1 MKNKKQ
7 GNKLVGYLLAIALSC
22 LVCLE
27 LVLRFVFGFCDAVLY
42 QPSKAYEYIAQP
54 NQHRY
59 RFFSHIDYNSY
70 SQRSEEP
77 DSTKTIILGLG
88 DSVIFGGTMLDQDS
102 IATTLF
108 SKETGMQML
117 NISSGSWGPDN
128 CAAYLREKGTFEAKA
143 MVLVCSSHDAFDV
156 MSHIP
161 VVGIYPNYPDKQY
174 KLAIWELVDRYLMPR
189 VKGWLGQSQLVD
201 PDAQVVEKVKS
212 EERRA
217 MGVKSEERRVKNS
230 GALRDEG
237 VAQKSLKFDPGFDQ
251 LLQISKEKK
260 IPFVIYLH
268 PEVGEVLTRQY
279 KEGGKLIMEWAK
291 KHGVKLVSGLNE
303 GVTADMFRDVIHLN
317 EKGQRNL
324 ANSLERILN
333 VESKTR

>member
-1 MKNKKQ
+1 MFRINKKRFYIAISICFI
-7 GNKLVGYLLAIALSC
+7 LIAL
-22 LVCLE
+22 LE
-27 LVLRFVFGFCDAVLY
+27 LTLRFVFGFCDAVLY
-42 QPSKAYEYIAQP
+42 QSSPAYEYIAQP

-70 SQRSEEP
+70 SQRSDEP
-77 DSTKTIILGLG
+77 DSTKTIVLGLG

-128 CAAYLREKGTFEAKA
+128 CAAYLKEKGTFGAKA

-174 KLAIWELVDRYLMPR
+174 KLAIWEVIDRYLMPR
-189 VKGWLGQSQLVD
+189 IKGWLGQSELVD
-201 PDAQVVEKVKS
+201 PDAKV
-212 EERRA
+212 
-217 MGVKSEERRVKNS
+217 VKNVNS
-230 GALRDEG
+230 EG
-237 VAQKSLKFDPGFDQ
+237 VAQKSLNFDPGFEQ
-251 LLQISKEKK
+251 LLQISKEKN
-260 IPFVIYLH
+260 IPFFIYFH
-268 PEVGEVLTRQY
+268 PEMGEVVSKEY
-279 KEGGKLIMEWAK
+279 KEGGKLIIEWAK
-291 KHGVKLVSGLNE
+291 ANDVKLVNGLDE
-303 GVTADMFRDVIHLN
+303 GVTTGMFRDVIHLN

-324 ANSLERILN
+324 ANSLERLFAIN
-333 VESKTR
+333 NDDK

>member
-1 MKNKKQ
+1 MFRINKK
-7 GNKLVGYLLAIALSC
+7 KFYIAISICFILIAL
-22 LVCLE
+22 LE
-27 LVLRFVFGFCDAVLY
+27 FTLRFVFGFCDAVLY
-42 QPSKAYEYIAQP
+42 QSSPAYEYIAQP

-77 DSTKTIILGLG
+77 DSTKTIVLGLG

-102 IATTLF
+102 VATTLF

-128 CAAYLREKGTFEAKA
+128 CAAYLKEKGTFGAKA

-156 MSHIP
+156 MSHVP

-174 KLAIWELVDRYLMPR
+174 KLAIWEVIDRYLMPR
-189 VKGWLGQSQLVD
+189 IKVYFRGKHLLD

-212 EERRA
+212 
-217 MGVKSEERRVKNS
+217 
-230 GALRDEG
+230 DEG
-237 VAQKSLKFDPGFDQ
+237 VANKALNFDPGFDQ
-251 LLQISKEKK
+251 LLQISEGKH
-260 IPFVIYLH
+260 IPFFIYLH
-268 PEVGEVLTRQY
+268 PEVGEVMSRKY
-279 KEGGKLIMEWAK
+279 KEGGLMIMEWAK
-291 KHGVKLVSGLNE
+291 THHVKLINGLNE
-303 GVTADMFRDVIHLN
+303 GVTVDMYRDVIHLN

-324 ANSLERILN
+324 ANSLKKMINR
-333 VESKTR
+333 

>member
-1 MKNKKQ
+1 MYRINKRKIYIAISICFI
-7 GNKLVGYLLAIALSC
+7 LIAL
-22 LVCLE
+22 LE
-27 LVLRFVFGFCDAVLY
+27 CTLRFVFGFCDAVLY
-42 QPSKAYEYIAQP
+42 QPSPAFEYVAQP

-70 SQRSEEP
+70 SQRSDEP
-77 DSTKTIILGLG
+77 DSTKTIVLGLG

-128 CAAYLREKGTFEAKA
+128 CAAYLKEKGTFGAKA

-174 KLAIWELVDRYLMPR
+174 KLAIWEVIDRYLMPR
-189 VKGWLGQSQLVD
+189 IKVYFSGKQLLD

-212 EERRA
+212 
-217 MGVKSEERRVKNS
+217 
-230 GALRDEG
+230 DEG
-237 VAQKSLKFDPGFDQ
+237 VAQKSFNFDPGFDQ
-251 LLQISKEKK
+251 LLQISEEKH
-260 IPFVIYLH
+260 IPFFIYLH
-268 PEVGEVLTRQY
+268 PEKGEVEKNEY
-279 KEGGKLIMEWAK
+279 KEGGKLIIDWANT
-291 KHGVKLVSGLNE
+291 HHVKLVDGLKE
-303 GVTADMFRDVIHLN
+303 GVTTDMFRDVIHLN

-324 ANSLERILN
+324 ADSFKKIF
-333 VESKTR
+333 K

>member
-1 MKNKKQ
+1 MFRINKKRFYIAISICFI
-7 GNKLVGYLLAIALSC
+7 LIAL
-22 LVCLE
+22 LE
-27 LVLRFVFGFCDAVLY
+27 CTLRFVFGFCDAVLY
-42 QPSKAYEYIAQP
+42 QSSPAYEYIAQP

-77 DSTKTIILGLG
+77 DSTKTIVLGLG

-128 CAAYLREKGTFEAKA
+128 CAAYLKEKGSFGAKA

-174 KLAIWELVDRYLMPR
+174 KLAIWEVIDRYLMPR
-189 VKGWLGQSQLVD
+189 IKVYFSGKQLLD

-212 EERRA
+212 
-217 MGVKSEERRVKNS
+217 
-230 GALRDEG
+230 DEG
-237 VAQKSLKFDPGFDQ
+237 VANKALNFDPGFDQ
-251 LLQISKEKK
+251 LLQISEEKH
-260 IPFVIYLH
+260 IPFFIYLH
-268 PEVGEVLTRQY
+268 PEVSEVMSRKY
-279 KEGGKLIMEWAK
+279 KEGGLMIMEWAK
-291 KHGVKLVSGLNE
+291 THHVELIDGLNE
-303 GVTADMFRDVIHLN
+303 GVTVDMYRDVIHLN

-324 ANSLERILN
+324 ANSLKKMINR
-333 VESKTR
+333 

>member
-1 MKNKKQ
+1 MFRINKKRFYIAISICFI
-7 GNKLVGYLLAIALSC
+7 LIALS
-22 LVCLE
+22 E
-27 LVLRFVFGFCDAVLY
+27 LILRFFFGFCDAVLY
-42 QPSKAYEYIAQP
+42 QSSPAYEYIAQP

-77 DSTKTIILGLG
+77 DSTKTIVLGLG

-102 IATTLF
+102 VATTLF

-128 CAAYLREKGTFEAKA
+128 CAAYLKEKGTFGAKA

-174 KLAIWELVDRYLMPR
+174 KLAIWEVIDRYLMPR
-189 VKGWLGQSQLVD
+189 IKVYFRGKQLLD

-212 EERRA
+212 
-217 MGVKSEERRVKNS
+217 
-230 GALRDEG
+230 DEG
-237 VAQKSLKFDPGFDQ
+237 VANKALNFDPGFDQ
-251 LLQISKEKK
+251 LLQISEGKH
-260 IPFVIYLH
+260 IPFFIYLH
-268 PEVGEVLTRQY
+268 PEVGEVMSRKY
-279 KEGGKLIMEWAK
+279 KEGGLMIMEWAK
-291 KHGVKLVSGLNE
+291 THHIKLIDGLNE
-303 GVTADMFRDVIHLN
+303 GVTVDMYRDVIHLN

-324 ANSLERILN
+324 ANSLKKMINR
-333 VESKTR
+333 

>member
-1 MKNKKQ
+1 MFRINKKRFYIAISICFI
-7 GNKLVGYLLAIALSC
+7 LIAL
-22 LVCLE
+22 LE
-27 LVLRFVFGFCDAVLY
+27 FTLRFVFGFCDAVLY
-42 QPSKAYEYIAQP
+42 QSSPAYEYIAQP

-77 DSTKTIILGLG
+77 DSTKTIVLGLG

-102 IATTLF
+102 VATTLF

-128 CAAYLREKGTFEAKA
+128 CAAYLKEKGTFGAKA

-156 MSHIP
+156 MSHVP

-174 KLAIWELVDRYLMPR
+174 KLAIWEVIDRYLMPR
-189 VKGWLGQSQLVD
+189 IKVYFRGKHLLD

-212 EERRA
+212 
-217 MGVKSEERRVKNS
+217 
-230 GALRDEG
+230 DEG
-237 VAQKSLKFDPGFDQ
+237 VANKALNFDPGFDQ
-251 LLQISKEKK
+251 LLQISDEKH
-260 IPFVIYLH
+260 ISFFIYLH
-268 PEVGEVLTRQY
+268 PEVGEVMSRKY
-279 KEGGKLIMEWAK
+279 KEGGLMIIEWAK
-291 KHGVKLVSGLNE
+291 THHIKLIDGLNE
-303 GVTADMFRDVIHLN
+303 GVTVDMYRDVIHLN

-324 ANSLERILN
+324 ANSLKKMIKR
-333 VESKTR
+333 

>member
-1 MKNKKQ
+1 MKIKKQ
-7 GNKLVGYLLAIALSC
+7 ENELVGCLLMVALCC

-42 QPSKAYEYIAQP
+42 QPSDAYEYIAQP

-77 DSTKTIILGLG
+77 DSTKTIVLGLG

-128 CAAYLREKGTFEAKA
+128 CAAYLREKGTFGAKA

-156 MSHIP
+156 MSHVP

-174 KLAIWELVDRYLMPR
+174 KLAIWEVIDRYLMPR
-189 VKGWLGQSQLVD
+189 VKGWMGQSQLVD
-201 PDAQVVEKVKS
+201 PDAQVVQKVKS
-212 EERRA
+212 KERRA

-230 GALRDEG
+230 NVVKGEG
-237 VAQKSLKFDPGFDQ
+237 VAQKSLNFDPGFDQ
-251 LLQISKEKK
+251 LLQIAKEKK

-268 PEVGEVLTRQY
+268 PEVGEVMAHEY
-279 KEGGKLIMEWAK
+279 KEGGRLIMEWAM
-291 KHGVKLVSGLNE
+291 KHQVKLIDGLNE
-303 GVTADMFRDVIHLN
+303 GVTTDMYRDVIHLN

-324 ANSLERILN
+324 ANSLKKMIKL
-333 VESKTR
+333 

>member
-1 MKNKKQ
+1 MIKKR
-7 GNKLVGYLLAIALSC
+7 KVYIIVSLC
-22 LVCLE
+22 LFVFVE
-27 LVLRFVFGFCDAVLY
+27 IILRYVFGFCDAVLY
-42 QPSKAYEYIAQP
+42 QPSPAYEYIAQP

-77 DSTKTIILGLG
+77 DSTKTIVLGLG

-128 CAAYLREKGTFEAKA
+128 CAAYLKEKGTFGAKA

-174 KLAIWELVDRYLMPR
+174 KLAIWEVVDRYLLPR
-189 VKGWLGQSQLVD
+189 IKVYFRGKQLLD

-212 EERRA
+212 
-217 MGVKSEERRVKNS
+217 
-230 GALRDEG
+230 DEG
-237 VAQKSLKFDPGFDQ
+237 VANKALNFDPGFDQ
-251 LLQISKEKK
+251 LLQISEEKH
-260 IPFVIYLH
+260 IPFFIYLH
-268 PEVGEVLTRQY
+268 PEVGEIMSRKY
-279 KEGGKLIMEWAK
+279 KEGGLMIMEWAK
-291 KHGVKLVSGLNE
+291 THHIKLIDGLNE
-303 GVTADMFRDVIHLN
+303 GVTVDMYRDVIHLN

-324 ANSLERILN
+324 ANSLKKMINR
-333 VESKTR
+333 

>member
-1 MKNKKQ
+1 M
-7 GNKLVGYLLAIALSC
+7 GIFLIVILLEII
-22 LVCLE
+22 
-27 LVLRFVFGFCDAVLY
+27 LRYVFGFCDAVLY
-42 QPSKAYEYIAQP
+42 QSSPAYEYIAQP

-77 DSTKTIILGLG
+77 DSTKTIVLGLG

-128 CAAYLREKGTFEAKA
+128 CAAYLKEKGTFGAKA

-174 KLAIWELVDRYLMPR
+174 KLAIWEVIDRYLMPR
-189 VKGWLGQSQLVD
+189 IKVYFRGKQLLD

-212 EERRA
+212 
-217 MGVKSEERRVKNS
+217 
-230 GALRDEG
+230 DEG
-237 VAQKSLKFDPGFDQ
+237 VAKKALNFDPGFDQ
-251 LLQISKEKK
+251 LLQISEEKH
-260 IPFVIYLH
+260 IPFFIYLH
-268 PEVGEVLTRQY
+268 PEVGEVMSRKY
-279 KEGGKLIMEWAK
+279 KEGGLMIMEWAK
-291 KHGVKLVSGLNE
+291 THHVKLIDGLNE
-303 GVTADMFRDVIHLN
+303 GVTVDMYRDVIHLN

-324 ANSLERILN
+324 ANSLKKMINR
-333 VESKTR
+333 

>member
-1 MKNKKQ
+1 MKFMKK
-7 GNKLVGYLLAIALSC
+7 KLVSKKWITISVSL
-22 LVCLE
+22 
-27 LVLRFVFGFCDAVLY
+27 LVLFVFVEIILRYVFGFCDAVLY
-42 QPSKAYEYIAQP
+42 QSSPAYEYIAQP

-77 DSTKTIILGLG
+77 DSTKTIVLGLG
-88 DSVIFGGTMLDQDS
+88 DSVILGGTMLDQDS
-102 IATTLF
+102 VATTLF

-128 CAAYLREKGTFEAKA
+128 CAAYLKEKGTFGAKA

-174 KLAIWELVDRYLMPR
+174 KLAIWEVIDRYLMPR
-189 VKGWLGQSQLVD
+189 IKVYFRGKQLLD

-212 EERRA
+212 
-217 MGVKSEERRVKNS
+217 
-230 GALRDEG
+230 DEG
-237 VAQKSLKFDPGFDQ
+237 VANKALNFDPGFDQ
-251 LLQISKEKK
+251 LLQISEGKH
-260 IPFVIYLH
+260 IPFFIYLH
-268 PEVGEVLTRQY
+268 PEVGEVMSRKY
-279 KEGGKLIMEWAK
+279 KEGGLMIIEWAK
-291 KHGVKLVSGLNE
+291 THHIKLIDGLNE
-303 GVTADMFRDVIHLN
+303 GVTVDMYRDVIHLN

-324 ANSLERILN
+324 ANSLKKMINR
-333 VESKTR
+333 

>member
-1 MKNKKQ
+1 MKLKIKHC
-7 GNKLVGYLLAIALSC
+7 LLGISLIVI
-22 LVCLE
+22 LLE
-27 LVLRFVFGFCDAVLY
+27 LILRYVFGFCDAVLY
-42 QPSKAYEYIAQP
+42 QSSPAYEYIAQS

-77 DSTKTIILGLG
+77 DSTKTIVLGLG
-88 DSVIFGGTMLDQDS
+88 DSVIFGGTMLDQES

-128 CAAYLREKGTFEAKA
+128 CAAYLKEKGTFGAKA

-174 KLAIWELVDRYLMPR
+174 KLAIWEVIDRYLMPR
-189 VKGWLGQSQLVD
+189 IKVYFSGKQLLD

-212 EERRA
+212 
-217 MGVKSEERRVKNS
+217 
-230 GALRDEG
+230 DEG
-237 VAQKSLKFDPGFDQ
+237 VAKKALNFDPGFDQ
-251 LLQISKEKK
+251 LLQISEEKH
-260 IPFVIYLH
+260 IPFFIYLH
-268 PEVGEVLTRQY
+268 PEVGEVMSRKY
-279 KEGGKLIMEWAK
+279 KEGGLMIMEWAK
-291 KHGVKLVSGLNE
+291 THHIKLIDGLNE
-303 GVTADMFRDVIHLN
+303 GVTVDMYRDVIHLN
-317 EKGQRNL
+317 EKGQRNM
-324 ANSLERILN
+324 ANSLKKMINR
-333 VESKTR
+333 

>member
-1 MKNKKQ
+1 MKLKIKHC
-7 GNKLVGYLLAIALSC
+7 LLGISLIVF
-22 LVCLE
+22 LLE
-27 LVLRFVFGFCDAVLY
+27 LILRYVFGFCDAVLY
-42 QPSKAYEYIAQP
+42 QSSPAYEYIAQP

-77 DSTKTIILGLG
+77 DSTKTIVLGLG

-128 CAAYLREKGTFEAKA
+128 CAAYLKEKGTFGAKA

-174 KLAIWELVDRYLMPR
+174 KLAIWEVVDRYLMPR
-189 VKGWLGQSQLVD
+189 IKVYFSGKQLLD

-212 EERRA
+212 
-217 MGVKSEERRVKNS
+217 
-230 GALRDEG
+230 DEG
-237 VAQKSLKFDPGFDQ
+237 VAKKALNFDPGFDQ
-251 LLQISKEKK
+251 LLQISEEKH
-260 IPFVIYLH
+260 IPFFIYLH
-268 PEVGEVLTRQY
+268 PEVGEVMSRKY
-279 KEGGKLIMEWAK
+279 KEGGLMIMEWAK
-291 KHGVKLVSGLNE
+291 THHIKLIDGLNE
-303 GVTADMFRDVIHLN
+303 GVTIDMYRDVIHLN

-324 ANSLERILN
+324 ANSL
-333 VESKTR
+333 KK

>member
-1 MKNKKQ
+1 MLSIRKRKI
-7 GNKLVGYLLAIALSC
+7 VVFLA
-22 LVCLE
+22 VCLFLLVSVE
-27 LVLRFVFGFCDAVLY
+27 LILRFVFGFCDAVLY
-42 QPSKAYEYIAQP
+42 RSSEAYEYIAQP

-59 RFFSHIDYNSY
+59 RFLSHIDYNSY

-128 CAAYLREKGTFEAKA
+128 CAAYLKEKGTFGAKA

-156 MSHIP
+156 MSHVP
-161 VVGIYPNYPDKQY
+161 VVGIYPEYPEKQY
-174 KLAIWELVDRYLMPR
+174 KLAIWELLDRYLLPM
-189 VKGWLGQSQLVD
+189 VKDWMGRTQLVD
-201 PDAQVVEKVKS
+201 PDAQVVK
-212 EERRA
+212 
-217 MGVKSEERRVKNS
+217 G
-230 GALRDEG
+230 G
-237 VAQKSLKFDPGFDQ
+237 VAQKSLIFDSGFDQ

-268 PEVGEVLTRQY
+268 PEVGEVMAHQY
-279 KEGGKLIMEWAK
+279 KEGGQLIMEWAE
-291 KHGVKLVSGLNE
+291 KHHVKLVKGLE
-303 GVTADMFRDVIHLN
+303 EDITTDMYRDVIHLN

-324 ANSLERILN
+324 ANSLEKIIR
-333 VESKTR
+333 KTIN

>member
-1 MKNKKQ
+1 M
-7 GNKLVGYLLAIALSC
+7 GIFLIVILLEII
-22 LVCLE
+22 
-27 LVLRFVFGFCDAVLY
+27 LRYVFGFCDAVLY
-42 QPSKAYEYIAQP
+42 QSSPTYEYIAQP

-70 SQRSEEP
+70 SQRSEEL
-77 DSTKTIILGLG
+77 DSTKTIVLGLG

-128 CAAYLREKGTFEAKA
+128 CAAYLKEKGTFGAKA

-174 KLAIWELVDRYLMPR
+174 KLAIWEVIDRYLMPR
-189 VKGWLGQSQLVD
+189 VKVYFRGKQLLD

-212 EERRA
+212 
-217 MGVKSEERRVKNS
+217 
-230 GALRDEG
+230 DDG
-237 VAQKSLKFDPGFDQ
+237 VAKKSLNLDSGFDQ
-251 LLQISKEKK
+251 LLQISEEKH
-260 IPFVIYLH
+260 IPFFIYLH
-268 PEVGEVLTRQY
+268 PEVGEVMSRKY
-279 KEGGKLIMEWAK
+279 KEGGLMIMEWAK
-291 KHGVKLVSGLNE
+291 THHVKLMDGLNE
-303 GVTADMFRDVIHLN
+303 GVTIDMYRDVIHLN

-324 ANSLERILN
+324 ANSLKKMINR
-333 VESKTR
+333 

>member
-1 MKNKKQ
+1 MYRINKRKIYIAISICFI
-7 GNKLVGYLLAIALSC
+7 LIAL
-22 LVCLE
+22 LE
-27 LVLRFVFGFCDAVLY
+27 CTLRFVFGFCDAVLY
-42 QPSKAYEYIAQP
+42 QSSPTYEYIAQP

-77 DSTKTIILGLG
+77 DSTKTIVLGLG

-128 CAAYLREKGTFEAKA
+128 CAAYLKEKGTFGAKA

-174 KLAIWELVDRYLMPR
+174 KLAIWEVIDRYLMPR
-189 VKGWLGQSQLVD
+189 IKVYFSGKQLLD

-212 EERRA
+212 
-217 MGVKSEERRVKNS
+217 
-230 GALRDEG
+230 DEG
-237 VAQKSLKFDPGFDQ
+237 VAQKSFNFDPGFDQ
-251 LLQISKEKK
+251 LLQISEEKH
-260 IPFVIYLH
+260 IPFFIYLH
-268 PEVGEVLTRQY
+268 PEKGEVEKNEY
-279 KEGGKLIMEWAK
+279 KEGGKLIIDWANT
-291 KHGVKLVSGLNE
+291 HHVKLVDGLKE
-303 GVTADMFRDVIHLN
+303 GVTTDMFRDVIHLN

-324 ANSLERILN
+324 ADSFKKIF
-333 VESKTR
+333 K

>member
-1 MKNKKQ
+1 MKILIHTVSFKFKC
-7 GNKLVGYLLAIALSC
+7 LSIF
-22 LVCLE
+22 LISFSIFE
-27 LVLRFVFGFCDAVLY
+27 IILRYVFGFCDAVLY
-42 QPSKAYEYIAQP
+42 QSSPAYEYIAQP

-77 DSTKTIILGLG
+77 DSTKTIVLGLG

-102 IATTLF
+102 VATTLF

-128 CAAYLREKGTFEAKA
+128 CAAYLKEKGTFGAKA

-156 MSHIP
+156 MSHVP

-174 KLAIWELVDRYLMPR
+174 KLAIWEVIDRYLMPR
-189 VKGWLGQSQLVD
+189 IKVYFRGKQLLD

-212 EERRA
+212 
-217 MGVKSEERRVKNS
+217 
-230 GALRDEG
+230 DEG
-237 VAQKSLKFDPGFDQ
+237 VANKALNFDPGFDQ
-251 LLQISKEKK
+251 LLQISEEKH
-260 IPFVIYLH
+260 IPFFIYLH
-268 PEVGEVLTRQY
+268 PEVGEVMSRKY
-279 KEGGKLIMEWAK
+279 KEGGLMIMEWAK
-291 KHGVKLVSGLNE
+291 THHIKLIDGLNE
-303 GVTADMFRDVIHLN
+303 GVTVDMYRDVIHLN

-324 ANSLERILN
+324 ANSLKKMINR
-333 VESKTR
+333 

>member
-1 MKNKKQ
+1 MYRINKRKIYIAISICFI
-7 GNKLVGYLLAIALSC
+7 LIAL
-22 LVCLE
+22 LE
-27 LVLRFVFGFCDAVLY
+27 FTLRFVFGFCDAVLY
-42 QPSKAYEYIAQP
+42 QSSPAYEYIAQP

-70 SQRSEEP
+70 SQRSEEL
-77 DSTKTIILGLG
+77 DSTKTIVLGLG
-88 DSVIFGGTMLDQDS
+88 DSVIFGGTLLDQDS

-128 CAAYLREKGTFEAKA
+128 CAAYLKEKGTFGAKA

-174 KLAIWELVDRYLMPR
+174 KLAIWEVIDRYLMPR
-189 VKGWLGQSQLVD
+189 IKVYFSGKQLLD

-212 EERRA
+212 
-217 MGVKSEERRVKNS
+217 
-230 GALRDEG
+230 DEG
-237 VAQKSLKFDPGFDQ
+237 VAQKSFNFDPGFDQ
-251 LLQISKEKK
+251 LLQISEEKH
-260 IPFVIYLH
+260 IPFFIYLH
-268 PEVGEVLTRQY
+268 PEKGEVEKNEY
-279 KEGGKLIMEWAK
+279 KEGGKLIIDWANT
-291 KHGVKLVSGLNE
+291 HHVKLVDGLKE
-303 GVTADMFRDVIHLN
+303 GVTTDMFRDVIHLN

-324 ANSLERILN
+324 ADSFKKIF
-333 VESKTR
+333 K

>member
-1 MKNKKQ
+1 MIKKR
-7 GNKLVGYLLAIALSC
+7 KVYIIVSLC
-22 LVCLE
+22 LFVFVE
-27 LVLRFVFGFCDAVLY
+27 LILRYVFGFCDAVLY
-42 QPSKAYEYIAQP
+42 QSSPAYEYIAQP

-77 DSTKTIILGLG
+77 DSTKTIVLGLG

-128 CAAYLREKGTFEAKA
+128 CAAYLKEKGTFGAKA

-174 KLAIWELVDRYLMPR
+174 KLAIWEVIDRYLMPR
-189 VKGWLGQSQLVD
+189 IKVYFSGKQLLD

-212 EERRA
+212 
-217 MGVKSEERRVKNS
+217 
-230 GALRDEG
+230 DEG
-237 VAQKSLKFDPGFDQ
+237 VAKKALNFDPGFDQ
-251 LLQISKEKK
+251 LLQISEEKH
-260 IPFVIYLH
+260 IPFFIYLH
-268 PEVGEVLTRQY
+268 PEVCEVMSRKY
-279 KEGGKLIMEWAK
+279 KEGGLMIMEWAK
-291 KHGVKLVSGLNE
+291 THHIKLIDGLNE
-303 GVTADMFRDVIHLN
+303 GVIVDMYRDVIHLN

-324 ANSLERILN
+324 ANSLKKMINR
-333 VESKTR
+333 

>member
-1 MKNKKQ
+1 MVLKHVYKK
-7 GNKLVGYLLAIALSC
+7 GTIICCCLLLIIALT
-22 LVCLE
+22 E

-42 QPSKAYEYIAQP
+42 QSSAAYEYIAQP
-54 NQHRY
+54 NQQRY

-77 DSTKTIILGLG
+77 DSTKTIVLGLG

-108 SKETGMQML
+108 SKETEMQML

-128 CAAYLREKGTFEAKA
+128 CAAYLKEKGTFGAKA

-174 KLAIWELVDRYLMPR
+174 KFAIWEVIDRYLIPR
-189 VKGWLGQSQLVD
+189 IKVYFSGKQLLD
-201 PDAQVVEKVKS
+201 PDAQVVKN
-212 EERRA
+212 
-217 MGVKSEERRVKNS
+217 VKSEERRVKNS
-230 GALRDEG
+230 NAARDEG
-237 VAQKSLKFDPGFDQ
+237 VAQKALNFDPGFDQ
-251 LLQISKEKK
+251 LLQISEEKH
-260 IPFVIYLH
+260 IPFFIYLH
-268 PEVGEVLTRQY
+268 PEVGEVMSRKY
-279 KEGGKLIMEWAK
+279 KEGGLMIMEWAK
-291 KHGVKLVSGLNE
+291 SHHVKLIDGLNE
-303 GVTADMFRDVIHLN
+303 GVTVDMYRDVIHLN

-324 ANSLERILN
+324 ANSLKKMINR
-333 VESKTR
+333 

>member
-1 MKNKKQ
+1 MYRINKRKIYIAISICFI
-7 GNKLVGYLLAIALSC
+7 LIAL
-22 LVCLE
+22 LE
-27 LVLRFVFGFCDAVLY
+27 FTLRFVFGFCDAVLY
-42 QPSKAYEYIAQP
+42 QPSPAYEYVAQP

-70 SQRSEEP
+70 SQRSDEP
-77 DSTKTIILGLG
+77 DSTKTIVLGLG

-128 CAAYLREKGTFEAKA
+128 CAAYLKEKGTFGAKA

-174 KLAIWELVDRYLMPR
+174 KLAIWEVIDRYLMPR
-189 VKGWLGQSQLVD
+189 IKVYFSGKQLLD

-212 EERRA
+212 
-217 MGVKSEERRVKNS
+217 
-230 GALRDEG
+230 DEG
-237 VAQKSLKFDPGFDQ
+237 VAQKSFNFDPGFDQ
-251 LLQISKEKK
+251 LLQISEEKH
-260 IPFVIYLH
+260 IPFFIYLH
-268 PEVGEVLTRQY
+268 PEKGEVEKNEY
-279 KEGGKLIMEWAK
+279 KEGGKLIIDWANT
-291 KHGVKLVSGLNE
+291 HHVKLVDGLKE
-303 GVTADMFRDVIHLN
+303 GVTTDMFRDVIHLN

-324 ANSLERILN
+324 ADSFKKIF
-333 VESKTR
+333 K

>member
-1 MKNKKQ
+1 MIKKR
-7 GNKLVGYLLAIALSC
+7 KVYIIVSLC
-22 LVCLE
+22 LIVFVE
-27 LVLRFVFGFCDAVLY
+27 LILRYVFGFCDAVLY
-42 QPSKAYEYIAQP
+42 QPSPAYEYIAQP

-70 SQRSEEP
+70 SQRSDEP
-77 DSTKTIILGLG
+77 DSTKTIVLGLG

-128 CAAYLREKGTFEAKA
+128 CAAYLKEKGTFGAKA

-174 KLAIWELVDRYLMPR
+174 KLAIWEVIDRYLMPR
-189 VKGWLGQSQLVD
+189 IKVYFRGKQLLD

-212 EERRA
+212 EERR
-217 MGVKSEERRVKNS
+217 VKNS
-230 GALRDEG
+230 NTASDEG
-237 VAQKSLKFDPGFDQ
+237 VAQKSLNFNPGFDQ
-251 LLQISKEKK
+251 LLLISEEKH
-260 IPFVIYLH
+260 IPFFIYLH
-268 PEVGEVLTRQY
+268 PEVGEVMSRKY
-279 KEGGKLIMEWAK
+279 KEGGLMIMEWAK
-291 KHGVKLVSGLNE
+291 THHIKLIDGLNE
-303 GVTADMFRDVIHLN
+303 GVTVDMYRDVIHLN

-324 ANSLERILN
+324 ANSLKKMINR
-333 VESKTR
+333 

>member
-1 MKNKKQ
+1 MKLKIKHC
-7 GNKLVGYLLAIALSC
+7 LLGISLIVI
-22 LVCLE
+22 LLE
-27 LVLRFVFGFCDAVLY
+27 LILRYVFGFCDAVLY
-42 QPSKAYEYIAQP
+42 QSSPAYEYIAQP

-77 DSTKTIILGLG
+77 DSTKTIVLGLG

-128 CAAYLREKGTFEAKA
+128 CAAYLKEKGTFGAKA

-174 KLAIWELVDRYLMPR
+174 KLAIWEVIDRYLMPR
-189 VKGWLGQSQLVD
+189 IKVYFRGKQLLD

-212 EERRA
+212 
-217 MGVKSEERRVKNS
+217 
-230 GALRDEG
+230 DEG
-237 VAQKSLKFDPGFDQ
+237 VAKKALNFDPGFDQ
-251 LLQISKEKK
+251 LLQISEEKH
-260 IPFVIYLH
+260 IPFFIYLH
-268 PEVGEVLTRQY
+268 PEVGEVMSRKY
-279 KEGGKLIMEWAK
+279 KEGGLMIMEWAK
-291 KHGVKLVSGLNE
+291 THHVKLIDGLNE
-303 GVTADMFRDVIHLN
+303 GVTVDMYRDVIHLN

-324 ANSLERILN
+324 ANSLKKMINR
-333 VESKTR
+333 

>member
-1 MKNKKQ
+1 MFRINKKRFYIAISICFI
-7 GNKLVGYLLAIALSC
+7 LIAL
-22 LVCLE
+22 LE
-27 LVLRFVFGFCDAVLY
+27 FTLRFVFGFCDAVLY
-42 QPSKAYEYIAQP
+42 QSSPAYEYIAQP

-77 DSTKTIILGLG
+77 DSTKTIVLGLG

-128 CAAYLREKGTFEAKA
+128 CAAYLKEKGTFGAKA

-174 KLAIWELVDRYLMPR
+174 KLAIWEVIDRYLMPR
-189 VKGWLGQSQLVD
+189 IKVYFRGKQLLD

-212 EERRA
+212 EERR
-217 MGVKSEERRVKNS
+217 VKNS
-230 GALRDEG
+230 NTASDEG
-237 VAQKSLKFDPGFDQ
+237 VAQKSLNFDPGFDQ
-251 LLQISKEKK
+251 LLQISEEKH
-260 IPFVIYLH
+260 IPFFIYLH
-268 PEVGEVLTRQY
+268 PEVGEVMSRKY
-279 KEGGKLIMEWAK
+279 KEGGLMIMEWAK
-291 KHGVKLVSGLNE
+291 THHIKLIDGLNE
-303 GVTADMFRDVIHLN
+303 GVTVDMYRDVIHLN

-324 ANSLERILN
+324 ANSLKKMINR
-333 VESKTR
+333 

>member
-1 MKNKKQ
+1 MYGINKRKIYIAISICFI
-7 GNKLVGYLLAIALSC
+7 LIAL
-22 LVCLE
+22 LE
-27 LVLRFVFGFCDAVLY
+27 FTLRFVFGFCDAVLY
-42 QPSKAYEYIAQP
+42 QPSPAYEYIAQP

-70 SQRSEEP
+70 SQRSDEP
-77 DSTKTIILGLG
+77 DSTKTIVLGLG

-128 CAAYLREKGTFEAKA
+128 CAAYLKEKGTFGAKA

-174 KLAIWELVDRYLMPR
+174 KLAIWEVIDRYLMPR
-189 VKGWLGQSQLVD
+189 IKVYFRGKQLLD

-212 EERRA
+212 
-217 MGVKSEERRVKNS
+217 
-230 GALRDEG
+230 DEG
-237 VAQKSLKFDPGFDQ
+237 VAKKALNFDPGFDQ
-251 LLQISKEKK
+251 LLQISEGKH
-260 IPFVIYLH
+260 IPFFIYLH
-268 PEVGEVLTRQY
+268 PEVCEVMSRKY
-279 KEGGKLIMEWAK
+279 KEGGLMIMEWAK
-291 KHGVKLVSGLNE
+291 THHIKLIDGLNE
-303 GVTADMFRDVIHLN
+303 GVTIDMYRDVIHLN

-324 ANSLERILN
+324 ANSLKKMINR
-333 VESKTR
+333 

>member
-1 MKNKKQ
+1 MIKKR
-7 GNKLVGYLLAIALSC
+7 KVYIIVSLC
-22 LVCLE
+22 LIVFVE
-27 LVLRFVFGFCDAVLY
+27 LILRYVFGFCDAVLY
-42 QPSKAYEYIAQP
+42 QPSPAYEYIAQP

-70 SQRSEEP
+70 SQRSDEP
-77 DSTKTIILGLG
+77 DSTKTIVLGLG

-128 CAAYLREKGTFEAKA
+128 CAAYLKEKGTFGAKA

-161 VVGIYPNYPDKQY
+161 VVGIYPNYPDEQY
-174 KLAIWELVDRYLMPR
+174 KLAIWEVVDRYLMPR
-189 VKGWLGQSQLVD
+189 IKVYFSGKQLLD

-212 EERRA
+212 
-217 MGVKSEERRVKNS
+217 
-230 GALRDEG
+230 DEG
-237 VAQKSLKFDPGFDQ
+237 VAKKALNFDPGFDQ
-251 LLQISKEKK
+251 LLQISEEKH
-260 IPFVIYLH
+260 IPFFIYLH
-268 PEVGEVLTRQY
+268 PEVSEVMSRKY
-279 KEGGKLIMEWAK
+279 KKGGLMIMEWAK
-291 KHGVKLVSGLNE
+291 THHVELIDGLNE
-303 GVTADMFRDVIHLN
+303 GVTVDIYRDVIHLN

-324 ANSLERILN
+324 ANSLKKMINR
-333 VESKTR
+333 

>member
-1 MKNKKQ
+1 MKILIHTVSFKFKC
-7 GNKLVGYLLAIALSC
+7 LSIF
-22 LVCLE
+22 LISFSIFE
-27 LVLRFVFGFCDAVLY
+27 IILRYVFGFCDAVLY
-42 QPSKAYEYIAQP
+42 QSSPAYEYIAQP

-70 SQRSEEP
+70 SQRSDEP
-77 DSTKTIILGLG
+77 DSTKTIVLGLG

-128 CAAYLREKGTFEAKA
+128 CAAYLKEKGTFGAKA

-174 KLAIWELVDRYLMPR
+174 KLAIWEVIDRYLMPR
-189 VKGWLGQSQLVD
+189 IKVYFSGKQLLD

-212 EERRA
+212 
-217 MGVKSEERRVKNS
+217 
-230 GALRDEG
+230 DEG
-237 VAQKSLKFDPGFDQ
+237 VAQKSLNFDPGFDQ
-251 LLQISKEKK
+251 LLQISEEKH
-260 IPFVIYLH
+260 IPFFIYLH
-268 PEVGEVLTRQY
+268 PEVGEVMSRKY
-279 KEGGKLIMEWAK
+279 KEGGLMIMEWAK
-291 KHGVKLVSGLNE
+291 THHVKLIDGLGE
-303 GVTADMFRDVIHLN
+303 GITVDMYRDVIHLN

-324 ANSLERILN
+324 ANSLKKMINR
-333 VESKTR
+333 

>member
-1 MKNKKQ
+1 MK
-7 GNKLVGYLLAIALSC
+7 KLVTKKWITIFVSL
-22 LVCLE
+22 
-27 LVLRFVFGFCDAVLY
+27 LVLFVFVEIILRYVFGFCDAVLY
-42 QPSKAYEYIAQP
+42 QSSPAYEYIAQP

-77 DSTKTIILGLG
+77 DSTKTIVLGLG

-128 CAAYLREKGTFEAKA
+128 CAAYLKEKGTFGAKA

-174 KLAIWELVDRYLMPR
+174 KLAILEVIDRYLMPR
-189 VKGWLGQSQLVD
+189 IKVYFRGKQLLD

-212 EERRA
+212 
-217 MGVKSEERRVKNS
+217 
-230 GALRDEG
+230 DEG
-237 VAQKSLKFDPGFDQ
+237 VANKALNFDPGFDQ
-251 LLQISKEKK
+251 LLQISEEKH
-260 IPFVIYLH
+260 IPFFIYLH
-268 PEVGEVLTRQY
+268 PEVGEVMSRKY
-279 KEGGKLIMEWAK
+279 KEGGLMIMEWAK
-291 KHGVKLVSGLNE
+291 THHIKLIDGLNE
-303 GVTADMFRDVIHLN
+303 GVTVDMYRDVIHLN

-324 ANSLERILN
+324 ANSLKKMINR
-333 VESKTR
+333 

>member
-1 MKNKKQ
+1 MIKKR
-7 GNKLVGYLLAIALSC
+7 KVYIIVSLC
-22 LVCLE
+22 LIVFVE
-27 LVLRFVFGFCDAVLY
+27 LILRYVFGFCDAVLY
-42 QPSKAYEYIAQP
+42 QPSPAYEYIAQP

-70 SQRSEEP
+70 SQRSDEP
-77 DSTKTIILGLG
+77 DSTKTIVLGLG

-128 CAAYLREKGTFEAKA
+128 CAAYLKEKGTFGAKA

-161 VVGIYPNYPDKQY
+161 VVGIYPNYPDEQY
-174 KLAIWELVDRYLMPR
+174 KLAIWEVIDRYLMPR
-189 VKGWLGQSQLVD
+189 IKVYFSGKQLLD

-212 EERRA
+212 
-217 MGVKSEERRVKNS
+217 
-230 GALRDEG
+230 DEG
-237 VAQKSLKFDPGFDQ
+237 VAKKALNFDPGFDQ
-251 LLQISKEKK
+251 LLQISEEKH
-260 IPFVIYLH
+260 IPFFIYLH
-268 PEVGEVLTRQY
+268 PEVSEVMSRKY
-279 KEGGKLIMEWAK
+279 KEGGLMIMEWAK
-291 KHGVKLVSGLNE
+291 THHVELIDGLNE
-303 GVTADMFRDVIHLN
+303 GVTVDIYRDVIHLN

-324 ANSLERILN
+324 ANSLKKMINR
-333 VESKTR
+333 

>member
-1 MKNKKQ
+1 MFRINKKRIYIAISICFI
-7 GNKLVGYLLAIALSC
+7 LIAL
-22 LVCLE
+22 LE
-27 LVLRFVFGFCDAVLY
+27 LTLRFVFGFCDAVLY
-42 QPSKAYEYIAQP
+42 QSSPAYEYIAQP

-70 SQRSEEP
+70 SQRSDEP
-77 DSTKTIILGLG
+77 DSTKTIVLGLG

-128 CAAYLREKGTFEAKA
+128 CAAYLKEKGTFGAKA

-174 KLAIWELVDRYLMPR
+174 KLAIWEVVDRYLMPR
-189 VKGWLGQSQLVD
+189 IKGWLGQSELVD
-201 PDAQVVEKVKS
+201 PDAKV
-212 EERRA
+212 
-217 MGVKSEERRVKNS
+217 VKNVNS
-230 GALRDEG
+230 EG
-237 VAQKSLKFDPGFDQ
+237 VAQKSLNFDPGFEQ
-251 LLQISKEKK
+251 LLQISKEKN
-260 IPFVIYLH
+260 IPFFIYLH
-268 PEVGEVLTRQY
+268 PEMGEVVSKEY
-279 KEGGKLIMEWAK
+279 KEGGKLIIEWAK
-291 KHGVKLVSGLNE
+291 ANDVKLVNGLDE
-303 GVTADMFRDVIHLN
+303 GVTTGMFRDVIHLN

-324 ANSLERILN
+324 ANSLERLFAIN
-333 VESKTR
+333 NDDK